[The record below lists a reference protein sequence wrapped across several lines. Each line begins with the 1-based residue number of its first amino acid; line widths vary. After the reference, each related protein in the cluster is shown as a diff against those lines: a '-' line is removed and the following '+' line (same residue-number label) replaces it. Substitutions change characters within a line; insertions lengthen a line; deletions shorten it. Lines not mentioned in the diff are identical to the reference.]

1 MKKLTPII
9 DMIEHGNSKGALDAL
24 EKLRDED
31 REKSKCVEEIDMEEH
46 ISDFTKVWIRLDNF
60 QRETITDALK
70 ISEAQ
75 NTERVRKEGVMDM
88 YKEAMQKHEDCSWQ
102 KDCENICDCGADD
115 YNKWLYT
122 KVENLTT
129 PDHE

>member
-46 ISDFTKVWIRLDNF
+46 ISDFAKVWIRLDNF

-75 NTERVRKEGVMDM
+75 NTERVRTGIVEWCKNEQRDCRNLSTEREKEI
-88 YKEAMQKHEDCSWQ
+88 KE
-102 KDCENICDCGADD
+102 
-115 YNKWLYT
+115 YNRSLQHLI
-122 KVENLTT
+122 NHLTT
-129 PDHE
+129 PDHDK